1 MKMYE
6 NECKSELKENEHIS
20 PNSSN
25 DEKDSVGKEMLKR
38 DDSFYMIRRG
48 DDLQRFD
55 SADWAL
61 EKEREKARECLDHKN
76 ETKCDTTDG
85 VDGGLE
91 DREIDFDEEPN
102 DDVFS
107 KTPSREG
114 AAGAGKVV
122 SRQPSLG
129 AHVTAR
135 RLLSKSSSG
144 SSSGEFKT
152 APPSPPTYND
162 QHQKYVC

>member
-25 DEKDSVGKEMLKR
+25 DEKDSRGKEELKR

-61 EKEREKARECLDHKN
+61 EKEREKARECLQHKN
-76 ETKCDTTDG
+76 ETKCDTTDD

-91 DREIDFDEEPN
+91 DREIDFDEEPD

-114 AAGAGKVV
+114 VAGAGKVV
-122 SRQPSLG
+122 SRQASLG

-144 SSSGEFKT
+144 SSSGEFKS
-152 APPSPPTYND
+152 APPSPPTYSD